1 MLIKGDVQVSRQR
14 VGLFV
19 LVAAGYAL
27 QTGLFLIYLFLSN
40 GLLPVHTRAHTQ
52 LCYCCFSGPLTL
64 MHLPHI
70 GGKIMVCIERIKT
83 N

>member
-1 MLIKGDVQVSRQR
+1 MLIKGDVQVSWQ
-14 VGLFV
+14 GGSLFV
-19 LVAAGYAL
+19 LVAAGYAS

-40 GLLPVHTRAHTQ
+40 GRLPVHTRAHTE
-52 LCYCCFSGPLTL
+52 LCYCCFSGPLTP

-70 GGKIMVCIERIKT
+70 AGKIMVCIEGIKT

>member
-1 MLIKGDVQVSRQR
+1 MLIKGDVQVSWQR

-19 LVAAGYAL
+19 LVAAGYAS
-27 QTGLFLIYLFLSN
+27 QTGLFLIYLFLR
-40 GLLPVHTRAHTQ
+40 LPVHTRAHTE

-70 GGKIMVCIERIKT
+70 AGKIMVCIERIKT